1 MVRAIRY
8 WCSAFK
14 VLAESADKVAR
25 VSSPTEFGNKLLSDT
40 GWDPFLE
47 TEGALW
53 LLHWYFLKTPCA
65 GTTWEFVFSRF
76 RQTEFTADDV
86 VAQLSDYLKT
96 QHSNL
101 TIAESSL
108 KSDVS
113 CLLRMYSQGNER
125 SDANEETIGCP
136 FVSLGLIEQLPSSK
150 LYAFRIGTKPKL
162 PAEVVVAAC
171 LEYAQQT
178 RLGQRSI
185 NLSHLL
191 YDHLSPGQCF
201 KLTESSMYSALE
213 TIALKD
219 RGIQLSDTAGVAQ
232 MQFNQEPQVLAD
244 KLLNSYFDAQLG
256 VKR

>member
-1 MVRAIRY
+1 
-8 WCSAFK
+8 
-14 VLAESADKVAR
+14 
-25 VSSPTEFGNKLLSDT
+25 
-40 GWDPFLE
+40 
-47 TEGALW
+47 
-53 LLHWYFLKTPCA
+53 
-65 GTTWEFVFSRF
+65 
-76 RQTEFTADDV
+76 
-86 VAQLSDYLKT
+86 
-96 QHSNL
+96 
-101 TIAESSL
+101 
-108 KSDVS
+108 
-113 CLLRMYSQGNER
+113 MYSQGNER